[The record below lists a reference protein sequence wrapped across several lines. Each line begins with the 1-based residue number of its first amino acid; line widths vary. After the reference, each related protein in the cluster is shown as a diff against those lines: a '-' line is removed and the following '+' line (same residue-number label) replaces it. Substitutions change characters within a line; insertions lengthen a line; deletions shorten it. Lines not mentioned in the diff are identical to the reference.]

1 MIFVRAKST
10 FLNSSGL
17 KGVFE
22 KLCFRDGLVWTV
34 GVTVEIK
41 LHIEFLP
48 CSEVGTLKKNR
59 RARHVES
66 EYGTQRK
73 IRKVSF

>member
-48 CSEVGTLKKNR
+48 CSEVGTLKKTEGLDMSNLNME
-59 RARHVES
+59 HSVKFE
-66 EYGTQRK
+66 K
-73 IRKVSF
+73 